1 MIRFPRGPASGR
13 GERQRVFEILAALRK
28 LAKVVSVD
36 EFELDLRPIETIDL
50 TGDGAVPVAGDST
63 PALGTA
69 NGEQIE
75 ADPDLGE
82 EAPGPQV
89 IDFISTISE
98 ILVEN
103 SRLEKISQELRPV
116 SSQDDEF
123 ARFARKAITILDGL
137 DRIILLGREHTDSP
151 EMAGWLKSIEALNE
165 KVLRIL
171 ESHDLHVVSC
181 VGQKVDF
188 SMHDVIE
195 YRRTSDYPH
204 QTIISEISK
213 GIVFRNRVLR
223 DAKVVVALNDGEE
236 QDAP

>member
-1 MIRFPRGPASGR
+1 MIRLPGTPAS
-13 GERQRVFEILAALRK
+13 ERSKGLRIFKILAALRK

-36 EFELDLRPIETIDL
+36 EFELDLQPIETIDL
-50 TGDGAVPVAGDST
+50 TLDRAGAEAGDPTLRS
-63 PALGTA
+63 GEV
-69 NGEQIE
+69 NGEEAE
-75 ADPDLGE
+75 ADPSSGD

-137 DRIILLGREHTDSP
+137 DRIIQLGREHTDSP
-151 EMAGWLKSIEALNE
+151 EMAGWLKSVEALNE

-171 ESHDLHVVSC
+171 EGHDLRVVSC

-204 QTIISEISK
+204 QTIIAEISK
-213 GIVFRNRVLR
+213 GIVFRDRVLR

-236 QDAP
+236 QDAL